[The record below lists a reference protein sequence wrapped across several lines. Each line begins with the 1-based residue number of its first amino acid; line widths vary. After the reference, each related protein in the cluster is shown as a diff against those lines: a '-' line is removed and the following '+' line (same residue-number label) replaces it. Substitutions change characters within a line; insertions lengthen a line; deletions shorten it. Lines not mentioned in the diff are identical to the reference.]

1 MIYSDGPVVQ
11 DKITLD
17 SHPMVIKTKDG
28 KTSFSLSH
36 IVYVMERKH
45 LGNHAVVGY
54 VCGGKRYLYDSNRV
68 QRLEVNWLNPENREE
83 ILAYSNAI
91 KYKYVAYT
99 LYVRE

>member
-1 MIYSDGPVVQ
+1 
-11 DKITLD
+11 
-17 SHPMVIKTKDG
+17 
-28 KTSFSLSH
+28 
-36 IVYVMERKH
+36 MERKH